1 MATSKYHKLEVSI
14 HKILQGGVTLDEE
27 ETKKCN
33 KHLEEI
39 FLLLEYEMKKN
50 PTFAALFRPKQYVG
64 SFYENLKI
72 DMPNE
77 FDIDFELWLPS
88 WIGELQVSESE
99 QPGFCLLKLL
109 ENMSPISDPRKAE
122 VKKQVKKWTDTEGFL
137 LRCKVNEWMQ
147 SIVYKAI
154 NEYEKTNDEKM
165 YKFTPSCH
173 GPAVTLTVTHIEHPE
188 LCLSL
193 DFVPVFVFEKWP
205 TIENLRKWEPEME
218 EHKWYAVPKSSDY
231 GTDFRICFWHQEKH
245 LLLDTNQMKPVL
257 KLIKKLRDIRKWKG
271 ISSYCIKTMFL
282 WKTHANGKKYWQKS
296 LGKTFIEM
304 LNDLKN
310 YLLDRKCLPFFWVEE
325 NDLLSKLN
333 SDEKNNIGGY
343 LKNMVDEIEKNLD
356 VDGFLER
363 YFNLPDRTEDQNHEP
378 LPATLQSSNGG
389 SFDTWNQGVTTRATY
404 QGRVSN
410 ADVTEANRGGYVTP
424 IVRHPSHSMP
434 YQHLG
439 VTTRAAYQG
448 HVSDADVTEVYS
460 GGYVTPVVRH
470 PSHSIQYQNL
480 RLPSSEEESGDETNW
495 DMPVVSRS
503 VNHNSQLHTRQ
514 QEDNTGTI
522 AAIAVGVGA
531 AALVGVGLLA
541 HILGDNRRARE

>member
-1 MATSKYHKLEVSI
+1 MPTSKYHKLEVSI
-14 HKILQGGVTLDEE
+14 HNILQGGVTLDEE
-27 ETKKCN
+27 DIKECN
-33 KHLEEI
+33 KHLEEVL
-39 FLLLEYEMKKN
+39 LLLEHEMKKN
-50 PTFAALFRPKQYVG
+50 PTFFELFRQKQYVG

-72 DMPNE
+72 DIPDE

-99 QPGFCLLKLL
+99 QPGFCRLKLL
-109 ENMSPISDPRKAE
+109 ENMSPISDPGKAE
-122 VKKQVKKWTDTEGFL
+122 VKKQVKKWIDTEGFL

-173 GPAVTLTVTHIEHPE
+173 GPAVTLTVTLIEHPE
-188 LCLSL
+188 PRLSL
-193 DFVPVFVFEKWP
+193 DFVPVFVFENDP
-205 TIENLRKWEPEME
+205 EIENLRGWEPEMKE
-218 EHKWYAVPKSSDY
+218 RKWYAVPKSSDY
-231 GTDFRICFWHQEKH
+231 GTDFRICFWHREKH
-245 LLLDTNQMKPVL
+245 LLSGTNQMKPVL
-257 KLIKKLRDIRKWKG
+257 KLIKKLRDIQKWKG
-271 ISSYCIKTMFL
+271 ISSYYIKTMFL

-296 LGKTFIEM
+296 MGETFIEM

-333 SDEKNNIGGY
+333 SDEKDNIGGY
-343 LKNMVDEIEKNLD
+343 LQNMVDKIEKNLD

-363 YFNLPDRTEDQNHEP
+363 YFDLPDS
-378 LPATLQSSNGG
+378 A
-389 SFDTWNQGVTTRATY
+389 TTRATY

-410 ADVTEANRGGYVTP
+410 TDVTEAYSRGYVTP

-439 VTTRAAYQG
+439 VTTLTANQG
-448 HVSDADVTEVYS
+448 HVSDADVTEVYRE
-460 GGYVTPVVRH
+460 GYVTPIVRH
-470 PSHSIQYQNL
+470 PSHSMQHQNL
-480 RLPSSEEESGDETNW
+480 
-495 DMPVVSRS
+495 RS

-531 AALVGVGLLA
+531 VALVGVGLLA

>member
-1 MATSKYHKLEVSI
+1 MATSKYHKLEESI
-14 HKILQGGVTLDEE
+14 HKILQGGVTLNEE

-39 FLLLEYEMKKN
+39 FLLLVYEMKKN
-50 PTFAALFRPKQYVG
+50 PTFAALFRQKQYVG

-72 DMPNE
+72 DMPDE

-88 WIGELQVSESE
+88 WIGELQVSKSE
-99 QPGFCLLKLL
+99 QPGFCRLKLL

-154 NEYEKTNDEKM
+154 NEYENTNDEKM

-173 GPAVTLTVTHIEHPE
+173 GPAVTLTVTLIEHPE
-188 LCLSL
+188 PCLSL

-205 TIENLRKWEPEME
+205 RPTIENLREWEPEME

-245 LLLDTNQMKPVL
+245 LLCDTNQMKPVL
-257 KLIKKLRDIRKWKG
+257 KLIKKLRDIKNWKG
-271 ISSYCIKTMFL
+271 LSSYYIKTMFL
-282 WKTHANGKKYWQKS
+282 WKTHENGKKYWQKS
-296 LGKTFIEM
+296 LGKTLIEM

-325 NDLLSKLN
+325 NDLLSKLHA
-333 SDEKNNIGGY
+333 DEKNNIGGY
-343 LKNMVDEIEKNLD
+343 LQNMVDKIEKNLD

-378 LPATLQSSNGG
+378 LPTTLQSSNGG

-410 ADVTEANRGGYVTP
+410 ADVTEAYSGGYVTP

-439 VTTRAAYQG
+439 
-448 HVSDADVTEVYS
+448 
-460 GGYVTPVVRH
+460 
-470 PSHSIQYQNL
+470 
-480 RLPSSEEESGDETNW
+480 
-495 DMPVVSRS
+495 S

-541 HILGDNRRARE
+541 HILGNNRRARE